1 MNDLVPPFLSNYF
14 IRNHTI
20 HTYATSQRNDIHL
33 PNPKFNVGEKYI
45 QIFSAVVLNDL
56 PTPANTTRS
65 SPNTAQ
71 SIPFQLVQFTSFQ
84 WSLVHC
90 AFSPK
95 LSVQFHAAQ
104 YGPVQSAPFL
114 SKWSSP
120 SSQDKC

>member
-56 PTPANTTRS
+56 PTPVKEATS
-65 SPNTAQ
+65 L
-71 SIPFQLVQFTSFQ
+71 SIFKNSLSF
-84 WSLVHC
+84 H
-90 AFSPK
+90 FS
-95 LSVQFHAAQ
+95 H
-104 YGPVQSAPFL
+104 
-114 SKWSSP
+114 
-120 SSQDKC
+120 